1 MLPSYSAGD
10 KGGGNVIAS
19 GIAVQVE
26 ELTTEEKPL
35 NILGFHGGGIDFF
48 GRNSTTGYKAFLDG
62 LRSFGSDGE
71 GLEGFKDLVL
81 VLMLNLLIGLVG
93 IEP

>member
-1 MLPSYSAGD
+1 MLTRDGAGD

-35 NILGFHGGGIDFF
+35 NILGLHSGGINFLS
-48 GRNSTTGYKAFLDG
+48 GNSATGHKAFLNG

-71 GLEGFKDLVL
+71 GFEGLKELVL